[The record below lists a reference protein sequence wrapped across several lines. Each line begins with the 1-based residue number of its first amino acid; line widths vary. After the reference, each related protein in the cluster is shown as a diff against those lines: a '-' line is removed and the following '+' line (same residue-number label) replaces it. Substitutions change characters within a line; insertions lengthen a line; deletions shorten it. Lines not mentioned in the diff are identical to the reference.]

1 MDTLDDSYPTLLAAS
16 NASKLLH
23 AIHAGR
29 EIRVILNAKK
39 ADDTATFQIAEAIVK
54 RIEAEMT
61 FPGEIKVI
69 ALRETRAEAIVRY
82 SAQMEDNS
90 SPTTPWTITRAE
102 WDGHVRRNT
111 RFMRGVKI
119 AITAS
124 PLLLVPLVIVL
135 VLLRNIVGGSF
146 STLGY
151 TGLITSPLGALCI
164 AAYFGLTLWQAI
176 RGVRRA
182 RSALLIMPR
191 VWECEGCVCPTCMTE
206 CAPRTSDGFAP
217 ACKHSISR
225 DDQLTLIAFWEAH
238 ARKDVATAGRLFAA
252 LNARVRNPSLFARA
266 RLFITQRLAVTQD
279 DELPFMTRYR
289 MGMVAYMLFA
299 VPAAVSSSFLQFDGL
314 FFIFMLIGGLLGMPL
329 IMMGGRRGGIVRARC
344 TSCEQALATPHPT
357 RCPEC
362 GGDLARIG
370 AISTSQM
377 RQQPKLL
384 IVGMILML
392 SCSIGPIFFMTGGGA
407 KFLPSRVLLLLAP
420 QSQLVRHS
428 AYRELATRT
437 LDASLS
443 EEFADQLI
451 DSARPGEGFVQNHT
465 DFLLPSVNAGTL
477 PWSKIDKALEALA
490 VVEIERV
497 TEHEQVAELRATL
510 RLGGEVFF
518 LSASTYLVFG
528 GVSFDGGPWIGAA
541 TIACDRNSLDPI
553 YRSIAAG
560 TIALPPNEY
569 TIEIPASAQTAAWRG
584 WVILMPFSSAPKLSF
599 DEHGLPAQPKG
610 ALRMIDIG
618 GDIQLDK

>member
-1 MDTLDDSYPTLLAAS
+1 MYTLDESCPTLLAAS
-16 NASKLLH
+16 NTSKLLR

-29 EIRVILNAKK
+29 EIRVILNAKN

-61 FPGEIKVI
+61 FSGEIKVI
-69 ALRETRAEAIVRY
+69 AFCETRAEAIVRY
-82 SAQMEDNS
+82 SSQMEDGS
-90 SPTTPWTITRAE
+90 SSTTPWTITRAE

-135 VLLRNIVGGSF
+135 VRNWNIAGRSF
-146 STLGY
+146 STQGY

-176 RGVRRA
+176 HGVRRV
-182 RSALLIMPR
+182 RSALLILPR

-225 DDQLTLIAFWEAH
+225 DDQLTLIAIWEAH

-289 MGMVAYMLFA
+289 TGMFAYMLFA
-299 VPAAVSSSFLQFDGL
+299 VPAAVSCSIVQFDGL
-314 FFIFMLIGGLLGMPL
+314 FLVFMLIGGLLGMPL
-329 IMMGGRRGGIVRARC
+329 IMMGGRRGRIVRARC

-377 RQQPKLL
+377 RQQPGLL
-384 IVGMILML
+384 IVGMILLL

-451 DSARPGEGFVQNHT
+451 DSARPGEGFVPNHT

-541 TIACDRNSLDPI
+541 TTACDRNSLDPI

-560 TIALPPNEY
+560 TIALAPNEY

>member
-1 MDTLDDSYPTLLAAS
+1 
-16 NASKLLH
+16 
-23 AIHAGR
+23 
-29 EIRVILNAKK
+29 
-39 ADDTATFQIAEAIVK
+39 
-54 RIEAEMT
+54 
-61 FPGEIKVI
+61 
-69 ALRETRAEAIVRY
+69 
-82 SAQMEDNS
+82 
-90 SPTTPWTITRAE
+90 
-102 WDGHVRRNT
+102 
-111 RFMRGVKI
+111 
-119 AITAS
+119 
-124 PLLLVPLVIVL
+124 
-135 VLLRNIVGGSF
+135 
-146 STLGY
+146 
-151 TGLITSPLGALCI
+151 
-164 AAYFGLTLWQAI
+164 
-176 RGVRRA
+176 
-182 RSALLIMPR
+182 
-191 VWECEGCVCPTCMTE
+191 MTE

-225 DDQLTLIAFWEAH
+225 DDQLTLIAIWEAH

-289 MGMVAYMLFA
+289 AGMVACLLFF
-299 VPAAVSSSFLQFDGL
+299 VPTAVSISFLQFDGL
-314 FFIFMLIGGLLGMPL
+314 FFVFMLIGGLLGMPL
-329 IMMGGRRGGIVRARC
+329 IMMGGRRGRIVRARC
-344 TSCEQALATPHPT
+344 TSCKQALATPHPT

-377 RQQPKLL
+377 RQQPGLL
-384 IVGMILML
+384 IVGMILLL

-443 EEFADQLI
+443 EELADQLI
-451 DSARPGEGFVQNHT
+451 DSARPGEGFVPNHT

-477 PWSKIDKALEALA
+477 PWSKIDEALEALA
-490 VVEIERV
+490 GVEIERV
-497 TEHEQVAELRATL
+497 GAREQVAELRATL

-584 WVILMPFSSAPKLSF
+584 WVILMPFASAPKLSF